1 MPVANTILRP
11 DSTIVPEP
19 QYTNR
24 VDSTIVPEL
33 QYANRLDSMIVYTPI
48 YTARADTYHTDV
60 RFLSDSSNV
69 LSDAHRLT
77 ADRTIVSEAFV
88 GPQRRMPR
96 YRIL

>member
-11 DSTIVPEP
+11 DSTVVPEIG
-19 QYTNR
+19 YSNLM
-24 VDSTIVPEL
+24 DSTDVH
-33 QYANRLDSMIVYTPI
+33 TPI
-48 YTARADTYHTDV
+48 YAARADTYHTDA
-60 RFLSDSSNV
+60 RLFSDSSNV
-69 LSDAHRLT
+69 LSDEHRLT

>member
-11 DSTIVPEP
+11 DSTVVPEIG
-19 QYTNR
+19 YSDLM
-24 VDSTIVPEL
+24 DST
-33 QYANRLDSMIVYTPI
+33 DVYTPI
-48 YTARADTYHTDV
+48 YIARADTYHTDV